1 MGTGVM
7 ISIYTT
13 AKCCACPGLLL
24 DHICFLKD
32 LASHM
37 LLEMKAH
44 GKKKVGGKFYSM
56 CNELQPE
63 DSLEG
68 KKL

>member
-32 LASHM
+32 LASHT

-44 GKKKVGGKFYSM
+44 GKKKGGGASSIACAM
-56 CNELQPE
+56 NCNL
-63 DSLEG
+63 
-68 KKL
+68 KIV